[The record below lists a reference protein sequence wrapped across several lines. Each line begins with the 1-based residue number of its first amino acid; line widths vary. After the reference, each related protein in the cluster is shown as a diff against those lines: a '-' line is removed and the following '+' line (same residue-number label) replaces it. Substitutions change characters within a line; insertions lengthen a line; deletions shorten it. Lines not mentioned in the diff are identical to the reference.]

1 MADHPTPLEE
11 EDIIEQTIHRELAR
25 QKLPSA
31 RSQAVFEPEDS
42 TAEPPGDGHEA
53 PAPAARWSARL
64 LPCFTVLFGAAFCI
78 LLVAYLFQLRQNN
91 ARYTQ
96 LEEDL
101 ASIESMLQTRDPMA
115 QEIGELE
122 QEVYILTE
130 SNSALYDRLQ
140 ETTMEAMAFRILCY
154 GEIYLNTRDYYN
166 ATLAVM
172 TIPIAEMIRYWEEY
186 DSFHQQYSTTDSP
199 AFLPRYQHLL
209 DVLTA
214 KDYLIIEPGEDG
226 TLTAS
231 YGEAAMRLLASDSSS
246 EGG

>member
-1 MADHPTPLEE
+1 
-11 EDIIEQTIHRELAR
+11 
-25 QKLPSA
+25 
-31 RSQAVFEPEDS
+31 
-42 TAEPPGDGHEA
+42 
-53 PAPAARWSARL
+53 
-64 LPCFTVLFGAAFCI
+64 
-78 LLVAYLFQLRQNN
+78 
-91 ARYTQ
+91 
-96 LEEDL
+96 
-101 ASIESMLQTRDPMA
+101 
-115 QEIGELE
+115 
-122 QEVYILTE
+122 
-130 SNSALYDRLQ
+130 
-140 ETTMEAMAFRILCY
+140 MEAMAFRILCY

-231 YGEAAMRLLASDSSS
+231 YGEAAMRLVASDSSS

>member
-1 MADHPTPLEE
+1 MANHPTPLEE
-11 EDIIEQTIHRELAR
+11 EDIIEQTIHRSW
-25 QKLPSA
+25 PG
-31 RSQAVFEPEDS
+31 RSSP
-42 TAEPPGDGHEA
+42 PPGPRPSLSRRTPRRNRRETATKPPPRPPGGL
-53 PAPAARWSARL
+53 PASCPASRCCL
-64 LPCFTVLFGAAFCI
+64 GAAFCI
-78 LLVAYLFQLRQNN
+78 LLVAYLFQLRQDN

-140 ETTMEAMAFRILCY
+140 KTTMEAMAFRILCY

-172 TIPIAEMIRYWEEY
+172 TIP
-186 DSFHQQYSTTDSP
+186 
-199 AFLPRYQHLL
+199 LPR
-209 DVLTA
+209 
-214 KDYLIIEPGEDG
+214 
-226 TLTAS
+226 
-231 YGEAAMRLLASDSSS
+231 
-246 EGG
+246 